1 MDHHLEQ
8 ENHKLRENVTT
19 LRAENEIL
27 RNLISLM
34 TVAQSQPFSLG
45 QQFTPSFQTGHPT
58 PQATVT
64 YTAPLVHTAQQEEG
78 QIYPS
83 NSVAGDDRVGNLERR
98 LDARVDAV
106 QKELKTMRGKEVF
119 GQNVHDLCF
128 VPNVV
133 TP

>member
-78 QIYPS
+78 QIYHS
-83 NSVAGDDRVGNLERR
+83 DSVAGDDRVGNLEKR
-98 LDARVDAV
+98 LDAV
-106 QKELKTMRGKEVF
+106 QKEL
-119 GQNVHDLCF
+119 NHAW
-128 VPNVV
+128 
-133 TP
+133 